1 MGGMVTHLGISS
13 TPGFVTASVVSLAN
27 SALYRILWVLAS
39 KETSLPIGKLPSRLY
54 FVVATYF
61 SFEVLFAK
69 IVTTTRLRRSM
80 APDRKIL
87 GLKVDTGNIFR
98 RKLGY
103 LYLRSAQLLD
113 HLS

>member
-1 MGGMVTHLGISS
+1 M
-13 TPGFVTASVVSLAN
+13 
-27 SALYRILWVLAS
+27 LAS
-39 KETSLPIGKLPSRLY
+39 KGTSVPIGKLPSRLCA
-54 FVVATYF
+54 VAATYF

-98 RKLGY
+98 HKLGY
-103 LYLRSAQLLD
+103 LHIRSSPLLG
-113 HLS
+113 HQS